1 MPDWIQQSPLIEF
14 EMYECGSESEPTA
27 NGCQAIANNS
37 GEMIEDSSD
46 KWRKFSEINSEYK
59 CMQYWRLPEIGWL
72 MN

>member
-1 MPDWIQQSPLIEF
+1 
-14 EMYECGSESEPTA
+14 MYECGSESEPTA

-59 CMQYWRLPEIGWL
+59 CMQYWRLPEIG
-72 MN
+72 